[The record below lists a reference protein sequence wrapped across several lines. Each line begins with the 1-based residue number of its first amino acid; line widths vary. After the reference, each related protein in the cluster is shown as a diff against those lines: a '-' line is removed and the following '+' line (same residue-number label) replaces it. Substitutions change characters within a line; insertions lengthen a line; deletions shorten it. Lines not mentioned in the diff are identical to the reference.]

1 MCRVVQLLT
10 SIQVSQLRG
19 PRPRRKAAESCV
31 RAQLCLLLLPLPA
44 CSELGRGQ
52 FRAGL
57 NPATK
62 GWASPH
68 PPPRCPLRT
77 PLVKPQASP
86 SLSLVMAPQP
96 SHTHSRLC
104 RGKSSR
110 SNSTGKLPSRPPSA
124 LLCTHPHTHARAH
137 DKPVHLSD
145 DSLRTRGRKD
155 ILGPAGRD
163 QRKQQ

>member
-10 SIQVSQLRG
+10 LIQVSQLHG
-19 PRPRRKAAESCV
+19 PLPPGKAAESCV
-31 RAQLCLLLLPLPA
+31 HAQLCLLLPPLPA

-52 FRAGL
+52 FRARL

-68 PPPRCPLRT
+68 PPPQSPLGT
-77 PLVKPQASP
+77 PVKPQASP
-86 SLSLVMAPQP
+86 SLSLLMAPRP
-96 SHTHSRLC
+96 SHTRSRLC
-104 RGKSSR
+104 RAKSSR

-137 DKPVHLSD
+137 DKPVRLSD
-145 DSLRTRGRKD
+145 NFLRAGGGKD